1 MIVEFILGPPGIC
14 LLAFALGLVVVAR
27 AVLKASDSG
36 SQLSKLIAQL
46 DREIQEAQEAIP
58 ETESRLARLK
68 EAAPGLKKQYAAFD
82 KYLGE
87 LLKLDTTVREDEKD
101 DHERRQAMG
110 THKVDR

>member
-46 DREIQEAQEAIP
+46 DREIQEADP
-58 ETESRLARLK
+58 
-68 EAAPGLKKQYAAFD
+68 
-82 KYLGE
+82 
-87 LLKLDTTVREDEKD
+87 
-101 DHERRQAMG
+101 
-110 THKVDR
+110 